1 MKKRSLIA
9 GGLALALFAIPVLAE
24 ESPGMKYWNDIR
36 SKAHT
41 TESGLQYK
49 IRTQGD
55 GPRPQA
61 KSTVYVHYRGMLMNG
76 VVFDN
81 SYSADEPLR
90 MSLKRVIKGW
100 QEGIPLMPEG
110 SVYTFLIPPEL
121 AYGEKGSGGIPP
133 NATLIF
139 DVELYGK

>member
-9 GGLALALFAIPVLAE
+9 GCLALSLFPVPILAE

-36 SKAHT
+36 SKAQT

-55 GPRPQA
+55 GPRPKA

-76 VVFDN
+76 VVFD
-81 SYSADEPLR
+81 SSFSADEPLR

-110 SVYTFLIPPEL
+110 SVYTFLIPPGL
-121 AYGEKGSGGIPP
+121 AYGEKGSGEIPP

-139 DVELYGK
+139 DVELYAK